1 MSTVPA
7 TCLKRSDVCGHHF
20 SLRYRL
26 RINVCS
32 RVRENTA
39 RDVFEDTRLEDLYA
53 GEHQRL
59 LLIDRH
65 PTESFDPARFGFH
78 DGEAFATSAGKQ
90 H

>member
-1 MSTVPA
+1 MYS
-7 TCLKRSDVCGHHF
+7 KIRGS
-20 SLRYRL
+20 
-26 RINVCS
+26 
-32 RVRENTA
+32 
-39 RDVFEDTRLEDLYA
+39 DLYA

-78 DGEAFATSAGKQ
+78 DGEAFATSVGKQ